1 MSINGIKALQFIF
14 LRVSISLLGI
24 LNCGGDSGS
33 GSGPAGASSS
43 GCTQSLV
50 GGRTTCALSIAGD
63 VTTVAGP
70 AAGASTS
77 GDTDASGNGARF
89 NFPVGITT
97 DGSSLF
103 VTEFNNN
110 KIRRIQ

>member
-1 MSINGIKALQFIF
+1 MRRHGTGTVARFNA
-14 LRVSISLLGI
+14 
-24 LNCGGDSGS
+24 
-33 GSGPAGASSS
+33 PAGITSDGTYLYVAE
-43 GCTQSLV
+43 
-50 GGRTTCALSIAGD
+50 GGSHKIRKITISTGT
-63 VTTVAGP
+63 VTTLAGP
-70 AAGASTS
+70 AQGTSAS